1 MMYGMGV
8 NSSSSATGTI
18 TERRSRAAS
27 TLLTSVTISVSAFS
41 SLRVAIISRVPG
53 QVTPAG
59 ANRKAGKD
67 ASSIAMGPCSRSALE
82 KRSATT

>member
-1 MMYGMGV
+1 MGV

-18 TERRSRAAS
+18 TDTAVARRLHVADIGDDQRFGLQLAQSRHHFARS
-27 TLLTSVTISVSAFS
+27 
-41 SLRVAIISRVPG
+41 G

-59 ANRKAGKD
+59 ANRNAGNA
-67 ASSIAMGPCSRSALE
+67 ASNIAMGPCSRSALE